1 MFQAES
7 TSQICTRW
15 DKRVYDIG
23 DVNSWVKFVT
33 FIIILWKLTVQF
45 LKYCDQKYVVKG
57 APSLSFSYWVLMG
70 RQGRH
75 VHDACSARPT
85 TWLTLRR
92 DRHDAR
98 PGETPALGRARRN
111 IHISLVV
118 ALVWKQGCEW
128 WKLPHE
134 SNKMMWQTLIGWCED
149 GQIWLVKSVKVS
161 ECMCFWVQLC
171 LGLQVRRLCH
181 PW

>member
-1 MFQAES
+1 M
-7 TSQICTRW
+7 
-15 DKRVYDIG
+15 
-23 DVNSWVKFVT
+23 
-33 FIIILWKLTVQF
+33 
-45 LKYCDQKYVVKG
+45 KG

-92 DRHDAR
+92 DRRDAR

-161 ECMCFWVQLC
+161 ECMCFWVSCALDFKWEGC
-171 LGLQVRRLCH
+171 VTLGNFKSLINAKSLQVHIRFTWKNKRIKRVLQALT
-181 PW
+181 

>member
-1 MFQAES
+1 M
-7 TSQICTRW
+7 W
-15 DKRVYDIG
+15 DGILKVAFHYERM
-23 DVNSWVKFVT
+23 
-33 FIIILWKLTVQF
+33 IIPL
-45 LKYCDQKYVVKG
+45 YCDQKYVVKG

-92 DRHDAR
+92 DRRDAR